1 MRPGALNQTFCVRGN
16 GRTENKRRCTGA
28 HAEIPLSGEM
38 SQSGKR
44 VADRLRCAYNP
55 EEMKILINIKRGRKP
70 LQNAM
75 ARSANCPSAQPTA
88 DCPVMATTLRTYDN
102 MVHMVLLG
110 IVRCAAYRT

>member
-38 SQSGKR
+38 SQSDKR

-55 EEMKILINIKRGRKP
+55 EEMNILINIKRGRKP
-70 LQNAM
+70 LQKCNGKG
-75 ARSANCPSAQPTA
+75 REL
-88 DCPVMATTLRTYDN
+88 PVMATTLRTYDN